1 MAMLVNYD
9 PFRGARTLQNEI
21 NRLFDRDMDE
31 AAGVMAQWPLRVD
44 IREEPEHILLQADIP
59 GMEQK
64 DIKIHVENN
73 QLTISGER
81 RFADEKKRDTYHRI
95 ERAYGSFSR
104 TFQLGNNTNPEKIQ
118 ASYKNGVLAVV
129 LPKREEAK
137 PKTIEVQVQ

>member
-9 PFRGARTLQNEI
+9 PLRNVRLLQHEI

-31 AAGVMAQWPLRVD
+31 SSGMMTQWPLRVD
-44 IREEPEHILLQADIP
+44 IREEAEQILLWADIP
-59 GMEQK
+59 GVEQK

-81 RFADEKKRDTYHRI
+81 KFSDEKKRDAYHRI

-104 TFQLGNNTNPEKIQ
+104 TFQLGGNTNPDNIQ
-118 ASYKNGVLAVV
+118 ASYKNGVLEIR

-137 PKTIEVQVQ
+137 PRTIEVKID